1 LERGRFSPH
10 IREKLYLEEEI
21 FVLNKAILVGRLTKD
36 IDLRSTASGTS
47 VSNFTIAIQRK
58 FKDANGE
65 RQSDF
70 INCVAFGKTADF
82 LKSWFSRGAMLSV
95 EGRIQVRNYEDKDG
109 KKVYVTEVIA
119 EDVGFIEGKK
129 EQAEEKE
136 AEMEMPD
143 LPESFQSDDSDSL
156 PF

>member
-1 LERGRFSPH
+1 M
-10 IREKLYLEEEI
+10 
-21 FVLNKAILVGRLTKD
+21 VNKFIGVGRLTKD

-82 LKSWFSRGAMLSV
+82 LKSWFSKGAMLSV

-109 KKVYVTEVIA
+109 KKVYVTEVVA
-119 EDVGFIEGKK
+119 EDVGFIGKVEK
-129 EQAEEKE
+129 KADEAPGLPEEFDATDDYKTPE
-136 AEMEMPD
+136 DD
-143 LPESFQSDDSDSL
+143 LPF
-156 PF
+156 

>member
-1 LERGRFSPH
+1 M
-10 IREKLYLEEEI
+10 
-21 FVLNKAILVGRLTKD
+21 VNKFIGVGRLTKD

-82 LKSWFSRGAMLSV
+82 LKSWFSKGDMLSV

-109 KKVYVTEVIA
+109 KKVYVTEVVA
-119 EDVGFIEGKK
+119 EDVGFISKVEKK
-129 EQAEEKE
+129 ADEAPGLPEEFDATDDYKTPE
-136 AEMEMPD
+136 DD
-143 LPESFQSDDSDSL
+143 LPF
-156 PF
+156 

>member
-1 LERGRFSPH
+1 M
-10 IREKLYLEEEI
+10 
-21 FVLNKAILVGRLTKD
+21 LNKIILVGRLTKD
-36 IDLRSTASGTS
+36 VELRATANGVS
-47 VSNFTIAIQRK
+47 VANFTVAIQRK

-82 LKSWFSRGAMLSV
+82 LKSWFSKGAMLSV

-109 KKVYVTEVIA
+109 KKVYVTEVVA
-119 EDVGFIEGKK
+119 EDVGFVGGKK

-136 AEMEMPD
+136 AEMEMTD
-143 LPESFQSDDSDSL
+143 LPEGFQSDDSDSL

>member
-1 LERGRFSPH
+1 M
-10 IREKLYLEEEI
+10 
-21 FVLNKAILVGRLTKD
+21 LNKFIGVGR
-36 IDLRSTASGTS
+36 IVREIELRATTSGTS
-47 VSNFTIAIQRK
+47 IASFTVAIQRK

-82 LKSWFSRGAMLSV
+82 LKSWFSKGAMLSV

-109 KKVYVTEVIA
+109 KKVYVTEVVA
-119 EDVGFIEGKK
+119 DDVGFVEGKSDKPK
-129 EQAEEKE
+129 EDKPDALEELATFE
-136 AEMEMPD
+136 DEDPD
-143 LPESFQSDDSDSL
+143 AL

>member
-1 LERGRFSPH
+1 M
-10 IREKLYLEEEI
+10 
-21 FVLNKAILVGRLTKD
+21 LNKFIAIGRIVRD
-36 IDLRSTASGTS
+36 IELRATANGTS

-82 LKSWFSRGAMLSV
+82 VKSYFSKGDMISV
-95 EGRIQVRNYEDKDG
+95 DGRIQTRNYEDKDG
-109 KKVYVTEVIA
+109 KRVYVTEVVTD
-119 EDVGFIEGKK
+119 EVGFVGGKK
-129 EQAEEKE
+129 DSNESNSD
-136 AEMEMPD
+136 MPD
-143 LPESFQSDDSDSL
+143 LPEEFETPEDPDSL